1 MKNYENIGREIGKLV
16 DQKNKATHSLGF
28 CEDCAREFFRER
40 ALKIEVDNPANEYF

>member
-1 MKNYENIGREIGKLV
+1 MTDKLCIECH
-16 DQKNKATHSLGF
+16 KNKATHSLGF